1 MLEWTGKFTNE
12 EKVMKK
18 SLTYILAAILLG
30 GGIYGVMEAGN
41 SYAQQAANKQA
52 SKTAL
57 TAVPAGQ
64 LPSCLE
70 VKPLDVVANPQ
81 FYLNKNIK
89 MNATF
94 DKFSTLGLD
103 YKPAM
108 RKSEDFIGILIRRD
122 DVTDHVMPLPEMKLF
137 LKRKEA
143 EKFIDLE
150 SGDKIQIDGKVFS
163 TAMGDPWIEITKLTV
178 ISSKKPIK
186 AS

>member
-1 MLEWTGKFTNE
+1 
-12 EKVMKK
+12 MKK
-18 SLTYILAAILLG
+18 ILIYVLSAIVLG
-30 GGIYGVMEAGN
+30 GGIYGVLEAGN
-41 SYAQQAANKQA
+41 SYAQQAATKQA
-52 SKTAL
+52 P
-57 TAVPAGQ
+57 AVKSSAQPISQ

-108 RKSEDFIGILIRRD
+108 RKSEDYIGILIRRD

-137 LKRKEA
+137 LKRKDA

-150 SGDKIQIDGKVFS
+150 SGDKIAIDGKVFS

>member
-1 MLEWTGKFTNE
+1 
-12 EKVMKK
+12 MKK
-18 SLTYILAAILLG
+18 QIIYFLAAVLIG
-30 GGIYGVMEAGN
+30 AGAYGVFEAGN
-41 SYAQQAANKQA
+41 SYAQQAAIQSSNKVSVKTTPQA
-52 SKTAL
+52 AQNVAQSAFIE
-57 TAVPAGQ
+57 VSP
-64 LPSCLE
+64 LE
-70 VKPLDVVANPQ
+70 VVKNPQ
-81 FYLNKNIK
+81 AYLNKNIK

-108 RKSEDFIGILIRRD
+108 KKSEDYIGILIRRD

-137 LKRKEA
+137 LSRKTA

-150 SGDKIQIDGKVFS
+150 SGDKVVIEGKVFS
-163 TAMGDPWIEITKLTV
+163 TAMSDPWIEITKLTV